1 MARGSKF
8 MNITL
13 LTNFVEGYQ
22 NVIHVAAEVI
32 ILTLELVAILTIVGG
47 SIKSLYFKF
56 SKLFKKNRHNIRMDL
71 GRSLALGLEFA
82 MGAEIIKTITIAHEW
97 EEIAILGV
105 IVGLRTIL
113 AILIHWEVR
122 MEEKENELKEKKL
135 QEKENIIEEE

>member
-1 MARGSKF
+1 
-8 MNITL
+8 MNIIL
-13 LTNFVEGYQ
+13 LSDFISGYE
-22 NVIHVAAEVI
+22 NIIHVFAEVI

-113 AILIHWEVR
+113 AVLIHWEVR
-122 MEEKENELKEKKL
+122 MEEKENEPKEK
-135 QEKENIIEEE
+135 QAEKENIVEE

>member
-1 MARGSKF
+1 
-8 MNITL
+8 MNIIL
-13 LTNFVEGYQ
+13 LSDFISGYE
-22 NVIHVAAEVI
+22 NIIHVFAEVI

-113 AILIHWEVR
+113 AVLIHWEVR
-122 MEEKENELKEKKL
+122 MEEKENELKEK
-135 QEKENIIEEE
+135 QAEKEETNF

>member
-1 MARGSKF
+1 
-8 MNITL
+8 MNIIL
-13 LTNFVEGYQ
+13 LSDFISGYE
-22 NVIHVAAEVI
+22 NIIHVFAEVI

-71 GRSLALGLEFA
+71 GRFLALGLEFA

-113 AILIHWEVR
+113 SVLIHWKVR
-122 MEEKENELKEKKL
+122 MEEKENELKQK
-135 QEKENIIEEE
+135 QAEKENIVEE

>member
-1 MARGSKF
+1 
-8 MNITL
+8 MNIIL
-13 LTNFVEGYQ
+13 LSDFISGYE
-22 NVIHVAAEVI
+22 NIIHVFAEVI

-71 GRSLALGLEFA
+71 GKSLALGLEFA

-113 AILIHWEVR
+113 AVLIHWEVR
-122 MEEKENELKEKKL
+122 MEEKENELKEK
-135 QEKENIIEEE
+135 QAEKENIVEE

>member
-1 MARGSKF
+1 
-8 MNITL
+8 MNIIL
-13 LTNFVEGYQ
+13 LSDFISGYE
-22 NVIHVAAEVI
+22 NIIHVFAEVI

-113 AILIHWEVR
+113 AVLIHWEVR
-122 MEEKENELKEKKL
+122 MEEKENELKEK
-135 QEKENIIEEE
+135 QAEKENIVEE

>member
-1 MARGSKF
+1 
-8 MNITL
+8 MNIIL
-13 LTNFVEGYQ
+13 LSDFISGYE
-22 NVIHVAAEVI
+22 NIIHVFAEVI

-113 AILIHWEVR
+113 AVLIHWKVR
-122 MEEKENELKEKKL
+122 MEEKENELKEK
-135 QEKENIIEEE
+135 QAEKENIVEE

>member
-1 MARGSKF
+1 
-8 MNITL
+8 MNIIL
-13 LTNFVEGYQ
+13 LSDFISGYE
-22 NVIHVAAEVI
+22 NIIHVFAEVI

-82 MGAEIIKTITIAHEW
+82 MGAEIIKTITIAHAW

-113 AILIHWEVR
+113 AVLIHWEVR
-122 MEEKENELKEKKL
+122 MEEKENELKEK
-135 QEKENIIEEE
+135 QAEKENIVEE

>member
-1 MARGSKF
+1 
-8 MNITL
+8 MNIIL
-13 LTNFVEGYQ
+13 LSDFISGYE
-22 NVIHVAAEVI
+22 NIIHIFAEVI

-113 AILIHWEVR
+113 AVLIHWEVR
-122 MEEKENELKEKKL
+122 MEEKENELKEK
-135 QEKENIIEEE
+135 QAEKENIVEE

>member
-1 MARGSKF
+1 MARRSKN
-8 MNITL
+8 MNIIL
-13 LTNFVEGYQ
+13 LSDFISGYE
-22 NVIHVAAEVI
+22 NIIHVFAEVI

-113 AILIHWEVR
+113 AVLIHWEVR
-122 MEEKENELKEKKL
+122 MEEKENELKEK
-135 QEKENIIEEE
+135 QAEKENIVEE

>member
-1 MARGSKF
+1 
-8 MNITL
+8 MNIIL
-13 LTNFVEGYQ
+13 LSGFISGYE
-22 NVIHVAAEVI
+22 NIIHVFAEVI

-113 AILIHWEVR
+113 AVLIHWEVR
-122 MEEKENELKEKKL
+122 MEEKENELKEK
-135 QEKENIIEEE
+135 QAEKENIVEE

>member
-1 MARGSKF
+1 
-8 MNITL
+8 MNIIL
-13 LTNFVEGYQ
+13 LSDFISGYE
-22 NVIHVAAEVI
+22 NIIHVFAEVI

-113 AILIHWEVR
+113 AVLIHWEVR
-122 MEEKENELKEKKL
+122 MEEKENELKEK
-135 QEKENIIEEE
+135 QAEKENIIEE

>member
-1 MARGSKF
+1 
-8 MNITL
+8 MNIIL
-13 LTNFVEGYQ
+13 LSDFISGYE
-22 NVIHVAAEVI
+22 NIIHVFAEVI

-113 AILIHWEVR
+113 AVLIHWEVR
-122 MEEKENELKEKKL
+122 IEEKENEPKEK
-135 QEKENIIEEE
+135 QAEKENIVEE